1 MNPACYIWG
10 FRRIIGSHML
20 MTDVIECSIEMDAK
34 EIPGI
39 VRGMLQRPAGTTMSQ
54 QL

>member
-10 FRRIIGSHML
+10 FRRIIGSHLL
-20 MTDVIECSIEMDAK
+20 MTLSSIEMDAK